1 MTAAENPVDPGA
13 HEAPAP
19 ATLEQLHE
27 SYRSL
32 RALLLIAL
40 VCLLILTGSLFV
52 FLLREVSATR
62 QQVKELTQY
71 VASYEKNSVPVMRQ
85 FRDKLIE
92 FAKSNQDFAP
102 ILSKYVNP
110 TNYTRLSPAPGP
122 AQSPQ
127 SVAPARAPVAPP
139 K

>member
-1 MTAAENPVDPGA
+1 MTPAEHPTDPGPRS
-13 HEAPAP
+13 APAGTFLDP
-19 ATLEQLHE
+19 WQE

-32 RALLLIAL
+32 RSLVLI
-40 VCLLILTGSLFV
+40 VIISLLILTGSVFV

-71 VASYEKNSVPVMRQ
+71 VAAYEKNSVPVMRQ

-92 FAKSNQDFAP
+92 FARSNPDFAP

-110 TNYTRLSPAPGP
+110 TNYASPAPG
-122 AQSPQ
+122 ANS
-127 SVAPARAPVAPP
+127 APGRLPDVPL

>member
-1 MTAAENPVDPGA
+1 MAASENPIAPGPHDTPARAVLDPW
-13 HEAPAP
+13 
-19 ATLEQLHE
+19 QE

-32 RALLLIAL
+32 RSLLLI
-40 VCLLILTGSLFV
+40 VIIGVLILTGSVFV

-62 QQVKELTQY
+62 HQVKELTQY
-71 VASYEKNSVPVMRQ
+71 VAAYEKNSVPVMRQ

-92 FAKSNQDFAP
+92 FVKANPDFAP

-110 TNYTRLSPAPGP
+110 TNYANLAPG
-122 AQSPQ
+122 ANS
-127 SVAPARAPVAPP
+127 APARLLDVPA